1 MDKQQNQ
8 IIAGTDRGAT
18 TINVQ
23 QLLTKPW
30 YQYQHLRRLYGWLVV
45 VLMVQATNGF
55 DGSLMNGLQALTY
68 WQKYFNYPT
77 GAQLGIFNGTQGL
90 GSVFAVT
97 FLWWLVEKVG
107 RRITIMMGAVIIII
121 GVFIQSF
128 ATSLAMFASARAI
141 IGMGLSFEYTAAP
154 MLITEIAHPAHRA
167 QLSTLLNTLYYFGAF
182 IAAWVT
188 LGTLTI
194 QSDWSWRSVSLLQMF
209 PSLISITLTWFV
221 PESPRWLV
229 AKGKVAKARKILLDY
244 HCGGD
249 ESDPLVDFEMH
260 EIESTLAF
268 EREQGNGGWTA
279 LFRTKGNRWRT
290 WVVASCSILSQA
302 TGTTLIGYYLVVV
315 LTGIGV
321 TNPRTQSIINGC
333 LTLSNMLFA
342 FWGAYV
348 IDKFGRRRMMLTSL
362 TGQLICGFIPWT
374 ICSAL
379 YTQSGNHSAGH
390 AVIAFIFISSA
401 FYATTWNGILTG
413 YTVECMSYDV
423 RSKLIVTQNFLVQ
436 GTITGLNCKRINRC
450 GRSPWTRIN
459 DADLIALRCLD
470 LNPVALK
477 NVGWKY
483 YIAIDAIIVL
493 AFIVVYF
500 TYPETS
506 KITLEEVSTIFD
518 GKHAVKNALF
528 EEQVVMEGISKGD
541 DKAVMV
547 ERREVSGDV

>member
-1 MDKQQNQ
+1 MDKNQNQ
-8 IIAGTDRGAT
+8 IIAGTSGRGDT

-30 YQYQHLRRLYGWLVV
+30 YKYPHLRALYCWLSV

-68 WQKYFNYPT
+68 WQEYFHHPT

-90 GSVFAVT
+90 GSVFAVF

-107 RRITIMMGAVIIII
+107 RRITIMMGAVIIIV
-121 GVFIQSF
+121 GVFLQSF
-128 ATSLAMFASARAI
+128 AHNLAMFASARAI

-154 MLITEIAHPAHRA
+154 MLVAELAHPTHRA
-167 QLSTLLNTLYYFGAF
+167 QLSTLLNTLYYFGAT

-209 PSLISITLTWFV
+209 PSVISITLTWFV
-221 PESPRWLV
+221 PESPRWLIRN
-229 AKGKVAKARKILLDY
+229 GKVEQAREILLKY

-249 ESDPLVDFEMH
+249 EDDPLVNFEMQ
-260 EIESTLAF
+260 EIQTTIAF
-268 EREQGNGGWTA
+268 EMETSNGGWLA
-279 LFRTKGNRWRT
+279 LFKTRGNRWRT
-290 WVVASCSILSQA
+290 WIIVSISFLTQA

-315 LTGIGV
+315 LSGIGI

-333 LTLSNMLFA
+333 LTMWNMGWA
-342 FWGAYV
+342 FWGASV
-348 IDKFGRRRMMLTSL
+348 IDKYGRRPMMLTSL
-362 TGQLICGFIPWT
+362 TGQLLCGFLPWT
-374 ICSAL
+374 ICNAIYSK
-379 YTQSGNHSAGH
+379 YDNVQAGH

-413 YTVECMSYDV
+413 YTVETMAYDV
-423 RSKLIVTQNFLVQ
+423 RAKLIVTQNFLVQ
-436 GTITGLNCKRINRC
+436 ASITGFNY
-450 GRSPWTRIN
+450 
-459 DADLIALRCLD
+459 
-470 LNPVALK
+470 LNPVALE
-477 NVGWKY
+477 NIGWKY
-483 YIAIDAIIVL
+483 YIVIDLIIVM
-493 AFIVVYF
+493 AFVIVYF

-518 GKHAVKNALF
+518 GKDAVHNALQQ
-528 EEQVVMEGISKGD
+528 EQIVMDAAKGGD
-541 DKAVMV
+541 GDKAVTV
-547 ERREVSGDV
+547 ERREV

>member
-1 MDKQQNQ
+1 MDKNQNQ

-23 QLLTKPW
+23 ELLTKPW
-30 YQYQHLRRLYGWLVV
+30 YHYRHLRKLYGWLVV
-45 VLMVQATNGF
+45 VLLVQATNGF

-68 WQKYFNYPT
+68 WQKYFDYPT

-90 GSVFAVT
+90 GSVVSVT
-97 FLWWLVEKVG
+97 FLWWLVEKIG
-107 RRITIMMGAVIIII
+107 RRLTIMIGAVIIIF
-121 GVFIQSF
+121 GVFLQSF
-128 ATSLAMFASARAI
+128 ATSLPMFASARAI

-154 MLITEIAHPAHRA
+154 MLVTEVAHPAHRA
-167 QLSTLLNTLYYFGAF
+167 QLSTLLNTLYYFGAT

-209 PSLISITLTWFV
+209 PSVISITLTWFV

-229 AKGKVAKARKILLDY
+229 AKGQVEKARKILVDY

-249 ESDPLVDFEMH
+249 ESDPLADFEMH

-268 EREQGNGGWTA
+268 ERESSNGSWLS
-279 LFRTKGNRWRT
+279 LFRSKGNRWRT
-290 WVVASCSILSQA
+290 WVICSCAFLTQA

-315 LTGIGV
+315 LTQIGI

-333 LTLSNMLFA
+333 LTMWNMGWA

-348 IDKFGRRRMMLTSL
+348 IDKYGRRRMMLTSL
-362 TGQLICGFIPWT
+362 TGQLLLGFVPWT
-374 ICSAL
+374 ICNAL
-379 YTQSGNHSAGH
+379 YTKTGNVAAGH
-390 AVIAFIFISSA
+390 AVIAFIFIATA
-401 FYATTWNGILTG
+401 FYASTWNGILTG

-423 RSKLIVTQNFLVQ
+423 RSKLIVSQNFLVQ
-436 GTITGLNCKRINRC
+436 ASITGFNY
-450 GRSPWTRIN
+450 
-459 DADLIALRCLD
+459 

-477 NVGWKY
+477 NIGWKY
-483 YIAIDAIIVL
+483 YIAIDMIIVL
-493 AFIVVYF
+493 AIVVVYF

-518 GKHAVKNALF
+518 GKQAVKNALF
-528 EEQVVMEGISKGD
+528 EEEIVMDAVAKGGSG
-541 DKAVMV
+541 DKAVTV
-547 ERREVSGDV
+547 ERREVSDGV